1 MINWSAT
8 EELASLLTLKNN
20 YKFCF
25 IKMIVINSGY
35 FKNEVFSLI
44 AIGENI
50 ENLLANIQPVSLT
63 SVSWGYSCL
72 LCALNVP

>member
-1 MINWSAT
+1 MINWSVT
-8 EELASLLTLKNN
+8 QDLASLLTLKNN

-25 IKMIVINSGY
+25 IKMIVLNSGY

-50 ENLLANIQPVSLT
+50 LKILKAF
-63 SVSWGYSCL
+63 
-72 LCALNVP
+72 

>member
-8 EELASLLTLKNN
+8 QDLASLLTLKNN

-50 ENLLANIQPVSLT
+50 LKILKAF
-63 SVSWGYSCL
+63 
-72 LCALNVP
+72 